1 MKIVLVGYMGVG
13 KTSIAKK
20 LIKKVRISSLDLD
33 HLIENKENMTINQLF
48 LEQGE
53 IYFRKLEHEIFQYI
67 LDTTD
72 EFVLSLGGGTPCY
85 SNNHL
90 FLQRADVL
98 SIYLKSS
105 VNCLTEKLKNKRGNR
120 PLIKD
125 LSGEALQDYIAKH
138 LFDRSYYYHQAK
150 HVIDVDNKS
159 KKDIVNEILS
169 LI

>member
-53 IYFRKLEHEIFQYI
+53 IYFRKLEHEIFHYI

-90 FLQRADVL
+90 LLQRADVL

-125 LSGEALQDYIAKH
+125 LSDEALQDYIAKH

-150 HVIDVDNKS
+150 HVINVDNKS